1 MRPSFARTSFR
12 RTPAE
17 CQRLARWRSARDN
30 DRAWPAPPAFRS
42 LPAPPR
48 SRRRSSASE
57 GPSSRQFEA
66 IDAALGFE
74 RRSSA
79 PPPDAFDF
87 AGWGKVETLDDLA
100 PEASELAKMRLAA
113 RHELGVWSSTAIC
126 GNDITSS
133 CLYVS
138 ALTAAQAGA
147 LAPVA
152 LGVVALVLF
161 FFRKIYAEVGSALP
175 LNGGTYTV
183 LLNTTN
189 KRLAASAAILTLL
202 SYVATAVI
210 SAGEAMHY
218 AHNLWHGL
226 PVFGATI
233 GLLGVFAL
241 LNVVGIAE
249 SAAVAIG
256 IFFFHMATLTL
267 LAVACTIQLAR
278 DPSVFVENWSSLRAF
293 DAHAFVRALFFG
305 FAAAMLGI
313 SGFESSANFIEEQKT
328 GVFPKTL
335 RNMWIAVTVFNPVI
349 SVLSMAMLPLV
360 VIQAVPEDLLAQMGK
375 KSAGAWLAM
384 MVSVDAVL
392 VLSGAVLTSFVG
404 VTGLVRR
411 MTLDR
416 CLPQF
421 LLAQNARRGTNHWII
436 FGFFALCC
444 SILLATRGKVTTL
457 AAVYSISFLSV
468 MAFFALGNAL
478 LKIRRERLPRE
489 VRAGWPTVTFALGAV
504 LLGIV
509 GQIFLD
515 PQGVSVFFSYFLV
528 FGAAVLIMFV
538 RVHLLRGALFVAQSF
553 LVTVTTASERIRT
566 RIHAKVDDISGRV
579 VVYFTRGD
587 DIALL
592 NRAALYVMENEQ
604 TKHLKVVHVYNE
616 LQGIAPRLA
625 QHLHVVDRL
634 YPQLRIDLVTVK
646 GKFGP
651 ELIELLSRRLNVPK
665 NYMFI
670 GTPGD
675 RFPYRIEKLGGVRV
689 IL

>member
-1 MRPSFARTSFR
+1 MSSEQAQQDPPSGSGGASVFAVV
-12 RTPAE
+12 
-17 CQRLARWRSARDN
+17 
-30 DRAWPAPPAFRS
+30 
-42 LPAPPR
+42 
-48 SRRRSSASE
+48 
-57 GPSSRQFEA
+57 
-66 IDAALGFE
+66 DAALGFDP

-79 PPPDAFDF
+79 PPAPTSMDF
-87 AGWGKVETLDDLA
+87 AGWGTSEVLDDLA
-100 PEASELAKMRLAA
+100 AERAAVAKLRPVPK
-113 RHELGVWSSTAIC
+113 HELGVWASTAIC

-133 CLYVS
+133 CLYVA
-138 ALTAAQAGA
+138 ALAAAQAGA

-152 LGVVALVLF
+152 LAVVALVLF
-161 FFRKIYAEVGSALP
+161 GFRKVYAEVGSALP

-226 PVFGATI
+226 PVFQATI
-233 GLLGVFAL
+233 GVLGFFAL
-241 LNVVGIAE
+241 LNVIGISE
-249 SAAVAIG
+249 SAVVALG
-256 IFFFHMATLTL
+256 IFAFHMVTLTL
-267 LAVACTIQLAR
+267 LSAWCIFALVR
-278 DPSVFVENWSSLRAF
+278 DPSLFIANWRTLDSF
-293 DAHAFVRALFFG
+293 DLPSFARSLFFG

-335 RNMWIAVTVFNPVI
+335 RNMWMAVTVFNPLI
-349 SVLSMAMLPLV
+349 SVLAMAMLPMV
-360 VIQAVPEDLLAQMGK
+360 AIQAVPEDLLAQMGQR
-375 KSAGAWLAM
+375 SAGTWLAK

-421 LLAQNARRGTNHWII
+421 LLKQNASRGTNHWII
-436 FGFFALCC
+436 LSFFLVCC
-444 SILLATRGKVTTL
+444 SILISTGGKVTTL
-457 AAVYSISFLSV
+457 AGVYSISFLSV
-468 MAFFALGNAL
+468 MAFFAIGNMM
-478 LKIRRERLPRE
+478 LKVRRERLPRE

-504 LLGIV
+504 
-509 GQIFLD
+509 IFGVIGNIYLD
-515 PQGVSVFFSYFLV
+515 PQGVAVFFSYFLV
-528 FGAAVLIMFV
+528 FGGAVLLMFL
-538 RVHLLRGALFVAQSF
+538 RVQILRAILFVARSF
-553 LVTVTTASERIRT
+553 LERVQATSQRV
-566 RIHAKVDDISGRV
+566 HARVRSKVDEINSRV

-587 DIALL
+587 DIGLL

-604 TKHLKVVHVYNE
+604 TKHLKVVHVYSDAT
-616 LQGIAPRLA
+616 GVAPRLA
-625 QHLHVVDRL
+625 QHLHVIDRL
-634 YPQLRIDLVTVK
+634 YPQIRIDLVTVK
-646 GKFGP
+646 GVFGP